1 MWQVQTGDLEYNDS
15 VIMRGSTASTLAYRL
30 CKRAFAFLYCY
41 QSLPVDEVRKATAAW
56 ENDEAL
62 HRPGK
67 CRARISYIKNK
78 RPFLTREGT
87 AVHGGRGLDRCAG
100 RRGTTV
106 RCAAG
111 RQRGWEYLLLES
123 AITMGSW
130 TARLSAS
137 GRWNRFSSCSRNTQN
152 YKVVHPSFFG
162 TRERQ

>member
-1 MWQVQTGDLEYNDS
+1 VQTGDLEYNDL

-87 AVHGGRGLDRCAG
+87 AVHGGRGLGRCAG

-111 RQRGWEYLLLES
+111 RQRGWEIFAAGECYYDGIVDGE
-123 AITMGSW
+123 IVGK
-130 TARLSAS
+130 RP
-137 GRWNRFSSCSRNTQN
+137 
-152 YKVVHPSFFG
+152 VEPFFFM
-162 TRERQ
+162 